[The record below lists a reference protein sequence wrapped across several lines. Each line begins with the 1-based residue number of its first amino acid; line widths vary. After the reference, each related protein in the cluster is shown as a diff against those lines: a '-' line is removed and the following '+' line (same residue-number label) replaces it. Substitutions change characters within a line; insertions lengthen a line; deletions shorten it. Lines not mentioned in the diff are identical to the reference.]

1 MYEGADFYPRPKE
14 QTVKLRIRII
24 RAMLWMHRSW
34 LESCVQPGRGYF
46 HPIHGLIGW
55 IDGDLDKEP
64 LPEMEPEE
72 SEK

>member
-1 MYEGADFYPRPKE
+1 
-14 QTVKLRIRII
+14 
-24 RAMLWMHRSW
+24 MLWMHRSW